1 MSVEEMRV
9 FQAMRKITVFL
20 ATTALLGVTHV
31 NPIHARAEDD
41 VCGFGY
47 VHYDDDYN
55 ADYEDEYSF
64 LDDGYC
70 EKIEWEYSRIKD
82 AFRDW
87 SYLSIQADELFYDD
101 IFTNVTELTFVC
113 SREDGLEG
121 WISSDPIG
129 LFPSSRGT
137 IKYRIDRG
145 PIKTTTY
152 TRSSDLEDAIL
163 DNPKAL
169 SRALIS
175 SKKYVAIQVDGRV
188 ATFPRSNLNSV
199 RKKFSGNCRLG

>member
-1 MSVEEMRV
+1 MSLVGM
-9 FQAMRKITVFL
+9 A
-20 ATTALLGVTHV
+20 GVRA
-31 NPIHARAEDD
+31 IDARADDD

-64 LDDGYC
+64 LDEGYC

-87 SYLSIQADELFYDD
+87 SYLSIQADELFYSDY
-101 IFTNVTELTFVC
+101 FTNITELTFVC

-121 WISSDPIG
+121 WVSSDPIG

-137 IKYRIDRG
+137 IRYRIDRG

-169 SRALIS
+169 SRALMT
-175 SKKYVAIQVDGRV
+175 SKRYVAIQVGGRV

-199 RKKFSGNCRLG
+199 RKKFSGNCRLS